1 MLYKECKFCGCALDP
16 GEKCDCQKDKEKGL
30 SDANQTSPSEADE
43 DKKPSSTK
51 SIAPK
56 TPKVKHNPLRDLRIS
71 KKLVAG
77 DMVDT
82 VRLLYP
88 KYDKSLQA
96 KCENG
101 DKYGVDLKPQAMDA
115 LLAKY
120 APELLEKERHR
131 RDGRHRLKRKVM
143 CRLEDYE
150 YDALIAK
157 IKEDQLGTVQNA
169 LTWLIRNYLKG
180 VLNGRL

>member
-1 MLYKECKFCGCALDP
+1 MFYKICPDCGCALDP
-16 GEKCDCQKDKEKGL
+16 GERCDCRDKEKGP
-30 SDANQTSPSEADE
+30 SDANQTSPSNAD
-43 DKKPSSTK
+43 KGIIPSSTT
-51 SIAPK
+51 SIAQKPEK
-56 TPKVKHNPLRDLRIS
+56 IKPNPLKNLRET
-71 KKLVAG
+71 KKLAAR

-82 VRLLYP
+82 VRELFP

-115 LLAKY
+115 LLAKF

-157 IKEDQLGTVQNA
+157 IKEDGLGTVQNA
-169 LTWLIRNYLKG
+169 LTWLIRYYLKG